1 MPPEKCT
8 KSINIAVVPSLEA
21 FRKRSRR
28 LGDFPSKAPFQMSVA
43 DSLAAPSWARILYGG
58 SVAPKRRS
66 VACLLSRPYISAC
79 KGPRLRSRIALH
91 LLFLVLQAR
100 FVSELR
106 DAHAHA
112 CPVTIY
118 LLACRYLDQLG
129 SRDPFLLVK
138 FWALGV

>member
-1 MPPEKCT
+1 MPSGKST
-8 KSINIAVVPSLEA
+8 QSINITVLPSLEA

-43 DSLAAPSWARILYGG
+43 DSPATPSSARILYGG
-58 SVAPKRRS
+58 SVAPKKRS
-66 VACLLSRPYISAC
+66 VVCLLSHPYISAC
-79 KGPRLRSRIALH
+79 KGPMLRSRIALH
-91 LLFLVLQAR
+91 LLFLVLEAR

-138 FWALGV
+138 FWVLGV